1 MKEKKMNET
10 ENKNK
15 LKIKTCE
22 SKDSIRKVK
31 RQPKGLISRIYEFF
45 CGTAG

>member
-1 MKEKKMNET
+1 MNET